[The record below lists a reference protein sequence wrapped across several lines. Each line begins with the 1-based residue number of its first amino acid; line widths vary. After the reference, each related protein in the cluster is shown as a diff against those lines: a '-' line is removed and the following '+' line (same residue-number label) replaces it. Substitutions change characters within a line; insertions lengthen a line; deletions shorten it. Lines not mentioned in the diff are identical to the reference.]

1 MMDDPIVEEV
11 RKHRQADATKYNND
25 LKAICA
31 ALKIREQQ
39 FSRKVV
45 VNHSPHLLLK
55 KVS

>member
-11 RKHRQADATKYNND
+11 RKHRQAHAAKYSND

-39 FSRKVV
+39 SSRKVV
-45 VNHSPHLLLK
+45 NRSPRLPLK
-55 KVS
+55 KVN

>member
-1 MMDDPIVEEV
+1 MMHDPIVEEV
-11 RKHRQADATKYNND
+11 RKYRQAHAAKYSND

-39 FSRKVV
+39 SIRKVV
-45 VNHSPHLLLK
+45 NRSPRLPLK

>member
-11 RKHRQADATKYNND
+11 RKHRQAHAAKYNNG

-39 FSRKVV
+39 SSRKVV
-45 VNHSPHLLLK
+45 NRSPRLPLK
-55 KVS
+55 KVN

>member
-11 RKHRQADATKYNND
+11 RKHRQAHAAKYNND

-39 FSRKVV
+39 SSCKNSSELHRVI
-45 VNHSPHLLLK
+45 
-55 KVS
+55 